1 MFPWLMR
8 RVPGPHQKIF
18 ALWEKQITFVKKK
31 IEDHRVDYDPSNPRD
46 YIDCFIGEMEKV
58 SWIIPTNAWVVYSYM

>member
-1 MFPWLMR
+1 MR

-31 IEDHRVDYDPSNPRD
+31 IEDHRVDYDPSNLRD
-46 YIDCFIGEMEKV
+46 YIDCFIREMEKV
-58 SWIIPTNAWVVYSYM
+58 S

>member
-1 MFPWLMR
+1 MR

-31 IEDHRVDYDPSNPRD
+31 IEDHQVDYDPSNPQD

-58 SWIIPTNAWVVYSYM
+58 S